1 MGNTIRLNDK
11 QPVEEWLTMSNTG
24 TDIFLELIINAAY
37 EGTASQN
44 ELISYLYDQKDIN
57 AFAPGTA
64 SLDIDEMPW
73 NNDTMCEDVEYLIDV
88 VEKAKDRSLWEKL
101 GLDLNE
107 EIVIPRFDQYIK
119 MLKKLGKIAG
129 V

>member
-1 MGNTIRLNDK
+1 MGNTIRLNNK
-11 QPVEEWLTMSNTG
+11 QPVEEWLTMSNIG
-24 TDIFLELIINAAY
+24 TDIFLELIINAAST
-37 EGTASQN
+37 GTFSQN
-44 ELISYLYDQKDIN
+44 ELISYLREQKEIN
-57 AFAPGTA
+57 EIAPGTA

-73 NNDTMCEDVEYLIDV
+73 NNDTMCEDVEFLIDV